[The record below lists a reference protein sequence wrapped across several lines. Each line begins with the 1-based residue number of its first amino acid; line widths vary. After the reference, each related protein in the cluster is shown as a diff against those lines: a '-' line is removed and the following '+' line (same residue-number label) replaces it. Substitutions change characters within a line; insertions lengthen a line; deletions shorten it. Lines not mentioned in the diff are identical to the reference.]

1 VNRQILPKF
10 RERRRPMPKSRQT
23 TKTTK
28 ADVRYTL
35 AAQAYT
41 HLIRE
46 IFRLNGEL
54 VIAGNKLGKE
64 FALTTARWQVL
75 GAIAHTPVTV
85 SHIGRE
91 MGMARQNV
99 QRIVDLLAEEGIV
112 ELLPN
117 PHHRRASLIG
127 LTAVGIKKHRSVSQR
142 QHVWANRIAQGM
154 AAGDIA
160 AAMKVLET
168 LRRRLAE
175 DEL

>member
-1 VNRQILPKF
+1 
-10 RERRRPMPKSRQT
+10 MPKSQRPA
-23 TKTTK
+23 KTSK
-28 ADVRYTL
+28 ADVRYTP

-64 FALTTARWQVL
+64 FGLTTARWQVL
-75 GAIAHTPVTV
+75 GAIANTPITV

-99 QRIVDLLAEEGIV
+99 QRIVDLLTEEGLL

-117 PHHRRASLIG
+117 PHHRRASLVG
-127 LTAVGIKKHRSVSQR
+127 LTAEGIKKHKAVSQR

-154 AAGDIA
+154 AAGGIA
-160 AAMKVLET
+160 DAMKIMET
-168 LRRRLAE
+168 LRRRLAD